1 MPSELSVAATSPES
15 INRAATAAAAAAAA
29 AGTAA
34 AVAAAVDDGSIGA
47 VSHGVYVAPFIL
59 HRVEF

>member
-15 INRAATAAAAAAAA
+15 INRAATAAAAAA

>member
-15 INRAATAAAAAAAA
+15 INRAATAAAA

>member
-15 INRAATAAAAAAAA
+15 INRAATAAAAA

-47 VSHGVYVAPFIL
+47 VSHGIYVAPFIL